1 MVSDKTTE
9 RSCVEMQFMPMREL
23 SRNTQSVLTC
33 LQRDGEVVV
42 TNNGQPTILLVD
54 LVGRDLIETV
64 GSFRKARLDIP
75 SAQQQHDA
83 FLRFIEAVDAIDD
96 EPITD
101 EAIEALGNQRIS
113 FKKDLDL

>member
-1 MVSDKTTE
+1 M
-9 RSCVEMQFMPMREL
+9 EMQFMPMRAL
-23 SRNTQSVLTC
+23 SRDTQTVLSC

-75 SAQQQHDA
+75 SSQQQHNALKQFFMAIDT
-83 FLRFIEAVDAIDD
+83 IDD
-96 EPITD
+96 EPLTEED
-101 EAIEALGNQRIS
+101 FSALENSRVS